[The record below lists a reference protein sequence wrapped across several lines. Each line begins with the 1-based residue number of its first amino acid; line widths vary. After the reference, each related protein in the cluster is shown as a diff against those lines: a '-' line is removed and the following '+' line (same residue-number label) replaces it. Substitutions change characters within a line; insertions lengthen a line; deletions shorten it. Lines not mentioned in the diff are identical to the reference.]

1 MTDRQPTRDDVV
13 GAMAVALWESDPD
26 MDAPSHA
33 IERAER
39 ILAAQEA
46 LGLVLVPAVD
56 EAALVEI
63 TDDCGWS
70 LSICFGHGDKNRDR
84 MHAYS
89 DALRAMLAA
98 SPIAGAPE

>member
-1 MTDRQPTRDDVV
+1 MTREELVKVMGQAMRDY
-13 GAMAVALWESDPD
+13 AMRNGIVRTWDDYAQAAL
-26 MDAPSHA
+26 AA
-33 IERAER
+33 IE
-39 ILAAQEA
+39 AA
-46 LGLVLVPAVD
+46 GCMVVPGID

-89 DALRAMLAA
+89 DALRAMLTAA
-98 SPIAGAPE
+98 PMRGEG